1 MCKMRAVSPGSC
13 AGGKN
18 RKCGFP
24 SGVSGSKK
32 NNIREEFI
40 RFPPTFIY
48 KTKREMLFML
58 FSECIQRSYWV
69 LYLFF

>member
-24 SGVSGSKK
+24 SGISGSKK
-32 NNIREEFI
+32 NNIRKEFI

-48 KTKREMLFML
+48 KTKR
-58 FSECIQRSYWV
+58 
-69 LYLFF
+69 